1 MLVNISNQAKLDIL
15 APLFT
20 NVCFEQLTIMNS
32 HDPWKWSWQGNVILG
47 GHFVFHNAPVSPMNF

>member
-1 MLVNISNQAKLDIL
+1 
-15 APLFT
+15 
-20 NVCFEQLTIMNS
+20 MNS